1 MDRQSIVDEMERA
14 CDDFHRLVVTATEA
28 ELRQQSNGTKW
39 TNDQLLFHM
48 LFGYLIVR
56 TLLILVRAL
65 ARAPRSVSKQFA
77 AVLNSAAAPFHVV
90 NYVGSLGGA
99 RVLGHSGMNKA
110 FDLVVAHLV
119 TSLEKDPDS
128 ELRRGMHFPVGWDPY
143 FQEHMTIEDVYHYTT
158 LHYDHHRRQLTLAAT
173 AGS

>member
-14 CDDFHRLVVTATEA
+14 RDDFHRLVDTATTA

-65 ARAPRSVSKQFA
+65 ARAPA
-77 AVLNSAAAPFHVV
+77 AFPSSSQQSSTRPRRPFTLLTTWDPSAAREF
-90 NYVGSLGGA
+90 S
-99 RVLGHSGMNKA
+99 
-110 FDLVVAHLV
+110 
-119 TSLEKDPDS
+119 
-128 ELRRGMHFPVGWDPY
+128 
-143 FQEHMTIEDVYHYTT
+143 
-158 LHYDHHRRQLTLAAT
+158 AT
-173 AGS
+173 PE

>member
-14 CDDFHRLVVTATEA
+14 RDDFHRLVDMATEA

-39 TNDQLLFHM
+39 TNGQLLFHM

-65 ARAPRSVSKQFA
+65 AMAPRSVSMQFA
-77 AVLNSAAAPFHVV
+77 AVLNSAAAPFHVI

-128 ELRRGMHFPVGWDPY
+128 ELRRGMHFPVRWDPY
-143 FQEHMTIEDVYHYTT
+143 FQEYMTIEDVYHYATR
-158 LHYDHHRRQLTLAAT
+158 HYDHHRRQLTLAAT
-173 AGS
+173 AAS

>member
-1 MDRQSIVDEMERA
+1 MDRQSIVE
-14 CDDFHRLVVTATEA
+14 
-28 ELRQQSNGTKW
+28 SNGTKW

-90 NYVGSLGGA
+90 NYVGSLCGA

-119 TSLEKDPDS
+119 TSLEKD
-128 ELRRGMHFPVGWDPY
+128 FPVGWDPY
-143 FQEHMTIEDVYHYTT
+143 FQEYMTIEDVYHYAT
-158 LHYDHHRRQLTLAAT
+158 LHYDYHRRQLTLAAT

>member
-1 MDRQSIVDEMERA
+1 MDRQSIVE
-14 CDDFHRLVVTATEA
+14 
-28 ELRQQSNGTKW
+28 SNGTKW

-110 FDLVVAHLV
+110 FDLVVAHFV

-128 ELRRGMHFPVGWDPY
+128 QLRRGMHFPVPPTSSGWRIAVVRATRAPNDDAGAT
-143 FQEHMTIEDVYHYTT
+143 MDA
-158 LHYDHHRRQLTLAAT
+158 DHGWT
-173 AGS
+173 